1 MGFQIKSI
9 FPDQLGEGFF
19 GILLGNG
26 MTSGAIVAVIMVA
39 FMELTA
45 QRRRRL
51 QVAFGMDAL
60 PKIDEFLRDFASR
73 GKWNAASTD
82 RLTSAGEETLAIM
95 LQENKDDDADMTRR
109 LVVTARME
117 GRSAELEFVT
127 ALEGENMQDRMAY
140 LSELPPVPDE
150 REVSFRLLLHYASTV
165 RHQKYHGVDV
175 VTVNVEGQ
183 R

>member
-1 MGFQIKSI
+1 M
-9 FPDQLGEGFF
+9 
-19 GILLGNG
+19 
-26 MTSGAIVAVIMVA
+26 
-39 FMELTA
+39 
-45 QRRRRL
+45 
-51 QVAFGMDAL
+51 
-60 PKIDEFLRDFASR
+60 
-73 GKWNAASTD
+73 
-82 RLTSAGEETLAIM
+82 TSAGEETLAITVARE
-95 LQENKDDDADMTRR
+95 QRRR
-109 LVVTARME
+109 LPAHDAALGRHRTRME

-127 ALEGENMQDRMAY
+127 ALEGENMQDRLAY